1 VIGQTISHYTI
12 VGTLGR
18 GGMGVVYKAED
29 PRLKRQVALKFLTD
43 ERPVDAKTLDRFRWE
58 AQALSGLNHPNI
70 CVVYDID
77 EDGGRP
83 FIVMELLDGHSLRD
97 IVADGAMAP
106 EPAIDVGI
114 QIADALSAAHAR
126 DIIHRDLKPANIFLT
141 ARHQAKL
148 LDFGLAKVVAESEH
162 EQAMLAE
169 TFQVHT
175 DPGFAM
181 GTAGYMAPE
190 QIRGERVDARTDIF
204 ALGAVLY
211 ELITG
216 RPAFTGRTLGVV
228 QDAVLNRPPEPVLGV
243 RPGTPPRLAELIE
256 RCLEKDPDLRYQ
268 SAADVRADLRRLAR
282 DRTTPTGAQAW
293 PSTVAAPIARR
304 PRRGRIAVL
313 AAATLA
319 VAAIAAVGAWF
330 LLGRARQPDAPSPRL
345 VPFTSLPGLLRK
357 PAFSPDGNQVA
368 FCWNGGQG
376 DSFSLY
382 TQLFDAGSPLRLTTT
397 AGEDDSPAW
406 SPDGRF
412 VAFLRRSADGAA
424 YFVVPALGGT
434 ERRIRASYG
443 VPFSFGRS
451 IDWSPDVTELAIVDH
466 EHRGGPLNILLV
478 PLDGQDAHALLDH
491 PTPYLQNPTFSPD
504 GHTLAFVSG
513 TGFLAQDIYVMTLP
527 DGVPR
532 RLTTDARHIAG
543 MTWSAD
549 ASHIIFSS
557 NRGGLFAVWHVP
569 IAGGDPQLVNAV
581 GEDAY
586 APTLSGRSGSLAY
599 LHMRVDLNIW
609 RTPGPASEDPAQPP
623 SRLIY
628 STREEWQPA
637 FSPDDSHIAFVSSR
651 SGSQEVWVATS
662 AGADAVQLTSF
673 HGPPTGTPRWSPD
686 GKRLVFDSRVR
697 GHSDIFIAT
706 SDGSGVRRLTD
717 DVAEDLVPSWSRDGQ
732 WVYFTSDRAG
742 RDQVWKVPADGG
754 APRIVLDVPARD
766 IHESDDGTRLYYWRD
781 GAIRSRP
788 VSGATETNIADDPQY
803 GNWLVRGATLYL
815 LNDLRHPRPAI
826 EAISLDTLKRSVVR
840 ELDDWPH
847 VPFPPAFDLSHDQR
861 WFVFG
866 RVDQLQNDVMLVQN
880 FR

>member
-1 VIGQTISHYTI
+1 MIGQTISHYTI

-77 EDGGRP
+77 EDAGRP

-97 IVADGAMAP
+97 IVADGPMLP

-148 LDFGLAKVVAESEH
+148 LDFGLAKVVAEGEH

-190 QIRGERVDARTDIF
+190 QIRGDRVDARTDIF

-228 QDAVLNRPPEPVLGV
+228 QDAVLNRPPEPVLVV

-282 DRTTPTGAQAW
+282 DRTTPTGTQAW
-293 PSTVAAPIARR
+293 PSTVAAPIVRR
-304 PRRGRIAVL
+304 TRRRRIAAL
-313 AAATLA
+313 TAATL
-319 VAAIAAVGAWF
+319 VVTAIAAVGAWL
-330 LLGRARQPDAPSPRL
+330 LLGRARQPSPRL

-357 PAFSPDGNQVA
+357 PAFSRDGNQVA
-368 FCWNGGQG
+368 FCWNGGEG
-376 DSFSLY
+376 DAFSLY
-382 TQLFDAGSPLRLTTT
+382 TQLFNAGSPLRLTKSP
-397 AGEDDSPAW
+397 GEDDSPAW

-412 VAFLRRSADGAA
+412 VAFLRRSPAGAA
-424 YFVVPALGGT
+424 YFVVPALGGP
-434 ERRIRASYG
+434 ERLIRASYG

-451 IDWSPDVTELAIVDH
+451 IDWSPDGAELAIVDH
-466 EHRGGPLNILLV
+466 ERAGGPLNILLV
-478 PLDGQDAHALLDH
+478 PLDGGEVRTLLAH
-491 PTPYLQNPTFSPD
+491 PTPYLQNPTFSAD
-504 GHTLAFVSG
+504 GQTLAFVSG
-513 TGFLAQDIYVMTLP
+513 GGFLAQDIYVMTLP
-527 DGVPR
+527 DGAPR
-532 RLTTDARHIAG
+532 RVTTDARHIAG
-543 MTWSAD
+543 ITWSAD
-549 ASHIIFSS
+549 ERRIIFSS
-557 NRGGLFAVWHVP
+557 NRGGLFAIWQVP
-569 IAGGDPQLVNAV
+569 VSGGDPQLVNAV

-586 APTLSGRSGSLAY
+586 APTLSRDGGALAY
-599 LHMRVDLNIW
+599 LHLRVDLNIW
-609 RTPGPASEDPAQPP
+609 RAPGPASADPTQPP
-623 SRLIY
+623 ARLIY

-637 FSPDDSHIAFVSSR
+637 FSPDDTHIAFVSGR

-662 AGADAVQLTSF
+662 AGFDAVQLTSF
-673 HGPPTGTPRWSPD
+673 HGPPTGTPRWSPS
-686 GKRLVFDSRVR
+686 GTQLVFDSRVR
-697 GHSDIFIAT
+697 GDSDIFTST
-706 SDGSGVRRLTD
+706 SDGAGVRRLTD
-717 DVAEDLVPSWSRDGQ
+717 DVAEDLVPSWSNDGQ
-732 WVYFTSDRAG
+732 WVYFTSDRGG

-754 APRIVLDVPARD
+754 APRLALDIPARD

-781 GAIRSRP
+781 GAIRSRHL
-788 VSGATETNIADDPQY
+788 SGGSETRVADDPRY
-803 GNWLVRGATLYL
+803 GNWLVRGDTLYL
-815 LNDLRHPRPAI
+815 LNDARHPRPAI
-826 EAISLDTLKRSVVR
+826 EAVSLNTLERSVVR

-847 VPFPPAFDLSHDQR
+847 VPFPPAFDLSHDGR
-861 WFVFG
+861 WFIFG
-866 RVDQLQNDVMLVQN
+866 RVDQLQNDVMLVQH